1 MTSILST
8 ISGFFSKPLILG
20 SFLPVTI
27 FILLSWLLLVPVLPP
42 NYLGF
47 QPLEGLEK
55 EWKLLAVLFVA
66 VVASGLI
73 YNLNIQILRFYQ
85 GYPWQDSWIGRQRTK
100 RFRNDYKRQEGR
112 IHGMRTLMRAMDAET
127 DTASRTNDLQLIEQ
141 TIAKLRANGVS
152 LREVEAQDIQWE
164 QMWFSAADYQTR
176 LIIVRWQ
183 RIQGLIYDEYTRML
197 YDILREYPQEEW
209 LIMPTRLGNIIRSFE
224 HYPKREY
231 GIDGAEMW
239 PRLVASIDKDY
250 ATVVDDAKTSCD
262 FFITCSMLSSLLSA
276 AFIVVGVLRP
286 VALTGTTVFLITIAK
301 GLLFAVLSYAL
312 YRLAIPRAQEW
323 GKTVKSAFDLYR
335 WKLLEQLGH
344 KRELTTR
351 SAERLLWK
359 EISRQAIYGDP
370 FRKTS
375 IPDYVNEASPVAP
388 FASHTGAA
396 GSLEIARG
404 ITLLPETNRVTIV
417 LRVRNTDT
425 KVAADN
431 VVITD
436 KLPEGLH
443 YEWGSAESSEGA
455 VGVSGSNPYR
465 FEIGQLAPNGSMML
479 TYNAVSLATNQTHNV
494 GLRLSRA

>member
-27 FILLSWLLLVPVLPP
+27 FILLSWLLLVPVLPT

-55 EWKLLAVLFVA
+55 EWKLLAVLFIA

-85 GYPWQDSWIGRQRTK
+85 GYPWQDSWIGRLRTK

-127 DTASRTNDLQLIEQ
+127 DTATKTKNLQLINQ
-141 TIAKLRANGVS
+141 TILKLQANGVS

-164 QMWFSAADYQTR
+164 QMWFSQADYETR

-183 RIQGLIYDEYTRML
+183 RIQGLVYDEYTRML
-197 YDILREYPQEEW
+197 YNILREFPQEEW

-262 FFITCSMLSSLLSA
+262 FFITCSMLSSFLSA
-276 AFIVVGVLRP
+276 AFIVVAFLRP
-286 VALTGTTVFLITIAK
+286 VTLTGTTVFLITIAK
-301 GLLFAVLSYAL
+301 GLLFTALSYAL

-351 SAERLLWK
+351 SAERLLWQ

-417 LRVRNTDT
+417 LRVRNTDA
-425 KVAADN
+425 KELADN

-465 FEIGQLAPNGSMML
+465 FEVGQLAANGSMML
-479 TYNAVSLATNQTHNV
+479 TYNAISLVTNQTHNV
-494 GLRLSRA
+494 GLRVSTA